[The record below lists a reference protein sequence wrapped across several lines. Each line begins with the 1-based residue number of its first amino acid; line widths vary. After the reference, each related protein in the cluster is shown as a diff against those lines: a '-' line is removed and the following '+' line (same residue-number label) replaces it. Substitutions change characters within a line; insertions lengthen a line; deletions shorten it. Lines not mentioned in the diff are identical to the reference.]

1 MNILVM
7 GRAKTGTTVISKT
20 IENSLPGT
28 SNYCLEPKDI
38 GYFYDQNNFP
48 DADNHIVKII
58 FEHWNSTPRCR
69 NGLLH
74 NESPIKFDRI
84 VNIVRDPR
92 DEHISR
98 LLYIIKP
105 WVDAHG
111 LDLDK
116 TNQWITALEQKEQNP
131 KSFSFLDMVTIFDD
145 IFATRMLNQIMHP
158 IEHNNYL
165 EVLKVN
171 QAQSFV
177 IRYEDFIAGNLESM
191 QEYLGFEV
199 SDNRNVGD
207 LSRTLRTAAFDN
219 WKSYFTDQDVQK
231 LQPLY
236 EPVLQS
242 MGYEDWHLVKEPK
255 VVAESNS
262 GYVKRLVG
270 LV

>member
-20 IENSLPGT
+20 IENSLSGT
-28 SNYCLEPKDI
+28 SHYSLEPKDI
-38 GYFYDQNNFP
+38 GYFYDQRNFP
-48 DADNHIVKII
+48 EVDNQIVKII
-58 FEHWNSTPRCR
+58 FEHWNGTPRFR

-74 NESPIKFDRI
+74 NESPLKFDR
-84 VNIVRDPR
+84 VVSIVRDPR

-111 LDLDK
+111 LNLEK
-116 TNQWITALEQKEQNP
+116 TKLWLEALERKEQNP
-131 KSFSFLDMVTIFDD
+131 TSVSFLEMVSIFDD
-145 IFATRMLNQIMHP
+145 IFATRMMNQIMHP

-177 IRYEDFIAGNLESM
+177 IRYEDFMAGKLDAL
-191 QEYLGFEV
+191 QDYLGFEL
-199 SDNRNVGD
+199 SDNRCVGD

-219 WKSYFTDQDVQK
+219 WKSYFTEQDVKQ

-236 EPVLQS
+236 KPVLER
-242 MGYEDWHLVKEPK
+242 MGYEDWLLNGQPK
-255 VVAESNS
+255 VQCESNS
-262 GYVKRLVG
+262 AYVKRLVG
-270 LV
+270 LA